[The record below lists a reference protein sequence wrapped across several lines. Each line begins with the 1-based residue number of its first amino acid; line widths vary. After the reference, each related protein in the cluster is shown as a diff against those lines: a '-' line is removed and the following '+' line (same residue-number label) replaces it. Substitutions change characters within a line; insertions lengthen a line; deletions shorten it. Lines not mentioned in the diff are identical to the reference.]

1 MGSRVAQGKA
11 ENEAGGMAGY
21 NQQRF
26 LSQPNE
32 ADYFVRRCRRAIL
45 VWWLRSVKPKR
56 RI

>member
-32 ADYFVRRCRRAIL
+32 ADYFVRCCRRRNSSL
-45 VWWLRSVKPKR
+45 VAEKR
-56 RI
+56 